1 MFGECHA
8 HIFMDGIN
16 YREAVKCHKDG
27 ADEKIIREH
36 LEAYKKAGIS
46 FVRDGGDP

>member
-36 LEAYKKAGIS
+36 LEAYK
-46 FVRDGGDP
+46 RQE

>member
-27 ADEKIIREH
+27 ADGKNNQRASGSLQKRQE
-36 LEAYKKAGIS
+36 
-46 FVRDGGDP
+46 